1 MLDKPKLKK
10 YLNTA
15 LAKSSVGISLS
26 NLRGVITLAL
36 CWFFI
41 A

>member
-15 LAKSSVGISLS
+15 LAKSSVGIETPLS
-26 NLRGVITLAL
+26 TGVITPA
-36 CWFFI
+36 
-41 A
+41 

>member
-15 LAKSSVGISLS
+15 LAKSSVGIETPYINRRDNAS
-26 NLRGVITLAL
+26 
-36 CWFFI
+36 
-41 A
+41 